1 MDYFVIFLIVSFLIR
16 FIFTFFNN
24 KRPTYS
30 YTSDENGHLAHERLL
45 SQKDNLYVYLK
56 EHLFNRTSIGYPTLF
71 HSIAHI
77 LFKDDYSISKRR
89 YLSGFFSILFPII
102 FFLIGIN
109 FFDYEATIIAS
120 IALLLSLSTFGDFIM
135 QYKSYTARNLADL
148 ILFLGYL
155 FIILFYQTND
165 FIFYFLSIFCFTLVW
180 FSSEFGMQSI
190 IFTSIFWA
198 VISKNTLPIEIVIIS
213 IIVASLFFRKKL
225 KSNIGHKIFHW
236 VWYFRNQISILH
248 KKETL
253 DMFSLKSIYK
263 YINSKIFIGKFLQYI
278 PYSILFVYISIVNF
292 EENIFINSFII
303 STFIIGIF
311 TTTKFFSF
319 LGPGFRYM
327 LFALPYMWIILYQ
340 EYSTL
345 AVILLVIEC
354 LLSIVYAILV
364 LRELYKPGTNVD
376 YNELDLILEKIDYEN
391 NIILLSPVML
401 NQSFFSRTNNI
412 RAKYYSIWDNDFEPY
427 YLYLHETYMPDYPFL
442 INDYLKL
449 CELKNIISANIF
461 VLNLKVTSKYY
472 SEEFISM
479 LKTNKILYFSDNFL
493 VIEFSSN

>member
-1 MDYFVIFLIVSFLIR
+1 MNYFVIFLIISFLIR
-16 FIFTFFNN
+16 FMFTFFNN

-45 SQKDNLYVYLK
+45 SQKDNLSNYLK

-77 LFKDDYSISKRR
+77 LFKDDYSITKRR

-135 QYKSYTARNLADL
+135 QYKSYTARSLADL
-148 ILFLGYL
+148 ILFSGYL

-198 VISKNTLPIEIVIIS
+198 VISKNTLPLEIVIIS

-225 KSNIGHKIFHW
+225 KSNLGHKIFHW
-236 VWYFRNQISILH
+236 VWYFRNQVSILH

-253 DMFSLKSIYK
+253 NMFSLKSIYK

-327 LFALPYMWIILYQ
+327 LFALPYMWIMLYQ
-340 EYSTL
+340 
-345 AVILLVIEC
+345 
-354 LLSIVYAILV
+354 
-364 LRELYKPGTNVD
+364 
-376 YNELDLILEKIDYEN
+376 
-391 NIILLSPVML
+391 
-401 NQSFFSRTNNI
+401 
-412 RAKYYSIWDNDFEPY
+412 
-427 YLYLHETYMPDYPFL
+427 
-442 INDYLKL
+442 
-449 CELKNIISANIF
+449 
-461 VLNLKVTSKYY
+461 
-472 SEEFISM
+472 
-479 LKTNKILYFSDNFL
+479 
-493 VIEFSSN
+493 